1 MMFALY
7 RIRCGLPVIVFGEAG
22 VGKSALFRFLIQTLL
37 GHHFSVCNVNSGTSI
52 QDISQMIEGARTALA
67 NGQERAFV
75 LLDEMNTSD
84 PSVIAFLKE
93 LMLDRS
99 FEGETLP
106 ENLHLIGAANPYR
119 MLKQSDADASVGLAF
134 RFAESKGSATMNRDL
149 VYRVNE
155 LPRAFYDHIYDFGY
169 LSPDAENVYIEEIG
183 HHSLAKDYDSHEVS

>member
-7 RIRCGLPVIVFGEAG
+7 RIRCGLPVVVFGEAG

-37 GHHFSVCNVNSGTSI
+37 GHHFSVCNVNSGTTI
-52 QDISQMIEGARTALA
+52 QEISQLIDEACVALA
-67 NGQERAFV
+67 NGQEKAFV

-84 PSVIAFLKE
+84 PSVIAFFKE

-99 FEGETLP
+99 IEGETIS
-106 ENLHLIGAANPYR
+106 ENLHFIAAANPYR
-119 MLKQSDADASVGLAF
+119 LLKKSDTEASIGLAF
-134 RFAESKGSATMNRDL
+134 RFAESKSSSIMNRDL

-169 LSPDAENVYIEEIG
+169 LCPDAEDVYIEEIC
-183 HHSLAKDYDSHEVS
+183 HHSLAKHYSAHEVS